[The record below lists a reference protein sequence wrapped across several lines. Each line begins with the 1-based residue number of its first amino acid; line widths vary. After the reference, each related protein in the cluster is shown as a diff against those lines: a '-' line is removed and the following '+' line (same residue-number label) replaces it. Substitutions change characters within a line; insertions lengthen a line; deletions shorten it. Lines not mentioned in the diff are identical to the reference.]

1 MFSGFLIEILRS
13 AVESIKANKLRSL
26 LTTLGI
32 VIGVATVIGVM
43 SVISGFKRYMA
54 TSFSQLGANVLYVGK
69 YPWVMGHMSREE
81 WNKIHKRDIVGLKE
95 AEALKEYGSSFK
107 YVSPSIL
114 RNMKMERGDKEAEEV
129 KIEGVSED
137 FSRIINQD
145 VSLGRFLSK
154 DDIKYNR
161 HVCVLG
167 QDVVNSL
174 FPEENPIGTKVKI
187 KGRQFN
193 VIGMLEERGEMMG
206 QSMDNTAMIPYTT
219 MTAFTGK
226 RSTINIAVYTEEGE
240 EAKEEIRW
248 ILRGVRN
255 LKPNE
260 EDDFSINSSEAL
272 IEQFNQLTGTFLLI
286 SIAIAAIS
294 LVVGGIGIMN
304 IMLVSVSERT
314 REIGVRKAIGAK
326 SSEILGQFL
335 MESVVICL
343 VGGTIGI
350 ILGASLTKLIS
361 IMRGGS
367 IPFHI
372 PIWSVVLGFGFCFS
386 IGVFFGFYPAR
397 KASKLSPVEALRYE

>member
-1 MFSGFLIEILRS
+1 MFRGFLIEILRS
-13 AVESIKANKLRSL
+13 AIESIKANKLRSL

-32 VIGVATVIGVM
+32 VIGVMTVIGVI
-43 SVISGFKRYMA
+43 SVISGFKQYMA
-54 TSFSQLGANVLYVGK
+54 TSFSQLGANVLYVSK
-69 YPWVMGHMSREE
+69 YPWGFGMSREE
-81 WNKIHKRDIVGLKE
+81 FKKIQKRDNIGLRE
-95 AEALKEYGSSFK
+95 AEALEKYGASFK
-107 YVSPSIL
+107 YVSPSIV
-114 RNMKMERGDKEAEEV
+114 RNMKVERGDKEVEEV
-129 KIEGVSED
+129 SIEGVSED

-154 DDIKYNR
+154 DDIKYKR

-167 QDVVNSL
+167 QDVLESL
-174 FPEENPIGTKVKI
+174 FPEESPIGKKVKI
-187 KGRQFN
+187 QGRQFN
-193 VIGMLEERGEMMG
+193 VIGILEERGEMMG
-206 QSMDNTAMIPYTT
+206 QSMDNTALIPYTT

-226 RSTINIAVYTEEGE
+226 RSSINIAVFAEEGKE
-240 EAKEEIRW
+240 TEEEIRW
-248 ILRGVRN
+248 ILRGVRD
-255 LKPNE
+255 LKPDE

-272 IEQFNQLTGTFLLI
+272 ISQFNQMTSTFLMI

-343 VGGTIGI
+343 VGGFLGI
-350 ILGASLTKLIS
+350 FLGASLTKLIS
-361 IMRGGS
+361 IMSGN

-372 PIWSVVLGFGFCFS
+372 PIWSIFLGFGFCCG

>member
-13 AVESIKANKLRSL
+13 AIESIKANKLRSL

-32 VIGVATVIGVM
+32 VIGVMTVIGVM
-43 SVISGFKRYMA
+43 SVVSGFRQYIA
-54 TSFSQLGANVLYVGK
+54 TSFSQLGANVLYVSK
-69 YPWVMGHMSREE
+69 YPWGFGMSREE
-81 WNKIHKRDIVGLKE
+81 FKKIQKRENIGLRE
-95 AEALKEYGSSFK
+95 AEALKEYGESFK

-129 KIEGVSED
+129 QIEGASED
-137 FSRIINQD
+137 FSRITNRQ

-161 HVCVLG
+161 YVCVLG
-167 QDVVNSL
+167 QDVVNAL
-174 FPEENPIGTKVKI
+174 FPEESPIGKKVKI
-187 KGRQFN
+187 QGRQFN
-193 VIGMLEERGEMMG
+193 VVGIMAEKGKMMG
-206 QSMDNTAMIPYTT
+206 QSMDNTAFIPYTT
-219 MTAFTGK
+219 MTTFTGK
-226 RSTINIAVYTEEGE
+226 RISINIAVYAEEGE
-240 EAKEEIRW
+240 ETEEEIRW

-255 LKPNE
+255 LKPGE

-272 IEQFNQLTGTFLLI
+272 ISQFNQLTSTFLII

-326 SSEILGQFL
+326 SGEILGQFL

-343 VGGTIGI
+343 VGGIIGI
-350 ILGASLTKLIS
+350 FLGASITKLIS
-361 IMRGGS
+361 IVSPG
-367 IPFHI
+367 IHFHI
-372 PIWSVVLGFGFCFS
+372 PIWSIFLGFGFCCS
-386 IGVFFGFYPAR
+386 IGVFFGYYPAR